1 MALLLKG
8 KAIEMVFE
16 RLTWIGFMI
25 VAAGWAL
32 LFSSPQ
38 LGYVTARLSGQIG
51 GSGGLNFA
59 LVAQSV
65 ILCGLGIAIIGALQ
79 TGFGALNKFFEAV
92 MARSQP
98 KSGRGQAQAP
108 APQNPASRPSPSLS
122 PQPPLKPQPQPAKA
136 VSAKAKPENA
146 RKILERGWVKDRAYV
161 QFADGSVEVET
172 LLGRRMFPS
181 LQEAQEFIA

>member
-1 MALLLKG
+1 MKALLVDG

-38 LGYVTARLSGQIG
+38 LHYAMPRFPGQVGESGA
-51 GSGGLNFA
+51 LDFA

-65 ILCGLGIAIIGALQ
+65 IFCGLGLAIIGALQ

-92 MARSQP
+92 MARSQLTSSRVP
-98 KSGRGQAQAP
+98 AP
-108 APQNPASRPSPSLS
+108 APPPQNSAGRPSASAPLQPSLRPA
-122 PQPPLKPQPQPAKA
+122 PQPKA
-136 VSAKAKPENA
+136 VSAKARPENA

-161 QFADGSVEVET
+161 QFGDGSVEVET
-172 LLGRRMFPS
+172 LLGRRMFSS
-181 LQEAQEFIA
+181 LHEAQEFIA